1 MRRSSNPPGRAG
13 RARHVPLTRSGPALV
28 AQDGDVGF
36 ALSFRFARGNPF
48 FEAGSASASGAARAR
63 FFLFAGMASAVAISS
78 LCQTRKI

>member
-1 MRRSSNPPGRAG
+1 MCAAQLQPAPDPPGRAG

-48 FEAGSASASGAARAR
+48 FEAGSEELVQG
-63 FFLFAGMASAVAISS
+63 
-78 LCQTRKI
+78 

>member
-36 ALSFRFARGNPF
+36 ALTFRFARGNPF
-48 FEAGSASASGAARAR
+48 FEAGSEELVSG
-63 FFLFAGMASAVAISS
+63 
-78 LCQTRKI
+78 

>member
-48 FEAGSASASGAARAR
+48 FEAGSEE
-63 FFLFAGMASAVAISS
+63 LV
-78 LCQTRKI
+78 